1 MIKRILIILLMS
13 ICSQSFSQEN
23 YAMTFGYYDPVI
35 ADTTE
40 YYDHLSVSCYVVN
53 TGTDTIFSQIRAMIS
68 SNPGVGE
75 ESVREIFSVSFE
87 DGTGLNPGDSIYFP
101 APEPGSING
110 AYDIILPSNNYYDGD
125 NIIVVWPVID
135 GAISFTT
142 EQFSKD
148 IFVNES
154 TSSVDEKSISEIKIL
169 VSSSLIE
176 ISSSTI
182 VDKVQLF
189 NVEGKLVAESQSN
202 KILKN
207 NLKSGIYLLK
217 VIQKGK
223 LVSHTVFID

>member
-23 YAMTFGYYDPVI
+23 YAITFGYYDPVI
-35 ADTTE
+35 SDTAE

-53 TGTDTIFSQIRAMIS
+53 AGTDTIFSQIRAMIS

-87 DGTGLNPGDSIYFP
+87 EGSGLNPGDSIYFP

-110 AYDIILPSNNYYDGD
+110 AYDVILPTNNYYDGD

-154 TSSVDEKSISEIKIL
+154 TSSVLENSISDIKVL
-169 VSSSLIE
+169 VSASLIE
-176 ISSSTI
+176 VSSSTI
-182 VDKVQLF
+182 VDQVQLF
-189 NVEGKLVAESQSN
+189 SVEGKLVAESQSN
-202 KILKN
+202 KIIKN
-207 NLKSGIYLLK
+207 NLKSGIYILN

-223 LVSHTVFID
+223 LVSHTVFVD

>member
-53 TGTDTIFSQIRAMIS
+53 TGADTIFSQIRAMIS
-68 SNPGVGE
+68 SNPGAGE

-87 DGTGLNPGDSIYFP
+87 DGSGLNPGDSIYFP

-154 TSSVDEKSISEIKIL
+154 TSSVAEKSISDIKIL

>member
-35 ADTTE
+35 ADSTE

-68 SNPGVGE
+68 SNPGAGE

-87 DGTGLNPGDSIYFP
+87 DGSGLNPGDSIYFP

-135 GAISFTT
+135 GVISFTT

-154 TSSVDEKSISEIKIL
+154 TSSVAEKSISDIKIL